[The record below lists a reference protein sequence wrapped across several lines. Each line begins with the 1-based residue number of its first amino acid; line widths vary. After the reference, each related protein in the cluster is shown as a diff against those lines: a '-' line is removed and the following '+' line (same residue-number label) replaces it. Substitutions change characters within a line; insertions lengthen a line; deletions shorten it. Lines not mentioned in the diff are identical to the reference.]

1 MDSQTIGDADEA
13 PDLMERSTT
22 RPGLR
27 RLRNPVNSHNNRFE
41 REFNYASV
49 KSRSGNKPKWH
60 NAKKV
65 GRSRSGP
72 EKQVKGSKCARGEL
86 SQAMNVIF
94 AQIAKNDRHAQVS
107 VNKGIRRHG
116 DKALEALLSEFS
128 QIHNHDTFSLKWRI
142 S

>member
-1 MDSQTIGDADEA
+1 MSKGAESDVEVEECDEDEAVDSQTIGDADEA

-22 RPGLR
+22 RPSLR
-27 RLRNPVNSHNNRFE
+27 RLRNLVNSHRNRFE

-49 KSRSGNKPKWH
+49 KSRSGNKPKWL

-94 AQIAKNDRHAQVS
+94 AQIAKHDKHAQVL
-107 VNKGIRRHG
+107 VNKVLIPGR
-116 DKALEALLSEFS
+116 FS
-128 QIHNHDTFSLKWRI
+128 P
-142 S
+142 